1 MDIITKKI
9 KSDEESDYI
18 QEKNSDLDLDDIDE
32 DILEHIENVRYK
44 LRNNK
49 TLMWI
54 PKPSCKIS
62 RNLFIK

>member
-18 QEKNSDLDLDDIDE
+18 REKNSDLDLDDIDE
-32 DILEHIENVRYK
+32 DILEHIENVLYK

-49 TLMWI
+49 TIMWI
-54 PKPSCKIS
+54 SKSSWKIS
-62 RNLFIK
+62 KNLFIK